1 MSLPTTILVPT
12 DFGEAADHAFD
23 YALALAAKLGARIVL
38 LNVLRPPALGLMES
52 GAVVTDGTAHAMH
65 SAAQAELD
73 RLADRSAGP
82 VETMIRTGEPH
93 PEILQVATESR
104 AELIVM
110 GTHGRRGIR
119 RLLLGSVA
127 EAVVR
132 SATCPV
138 LTMHSL
144 ASAAA

>member
-38 LNVLRPPALGLMES
+38 LNVLRLPTLGLVEI
-52 GAVVTDGTAHAMH
+52 GAVVTEGTMH
-65 SAAQAELD
+65 SMHSSAQAGLD
-73 RLADRSAGP
+73 RRAERSA
-82 VETMIRTGEPH
+82 VAVDTLVRTGEPH
-93 PEILQVATESR
+93 AVILEVATEAR
-104 AELIVM
+104 ADLIVM

-132 SATCPV
+132 SAPCPV
-138 LTMHSL
+138 LTLHSVVR
-144 ASAAA
+144 AAA

>member
-1 MSLPTTILVPT
+1 MSLPKTILVPT
-12 DFGEAADHAFD
+12 DFGEAADHAFE
-23 YALALAAKLGARIVL
+23 YAITLAAQLDARLVL
-38 LNVLRPPALGLMES
+38 LNVLRPPALGLMEI
-52 GAVVTDGTAHAMH
+52 GAVVTEGTVHSMH
-65 SAAQAELD
+65 VAAQAELD
-73 RLADRSAGP
+73 RLADRSARP

-93 PEILQVATESR
+93 QEILQVATEHR